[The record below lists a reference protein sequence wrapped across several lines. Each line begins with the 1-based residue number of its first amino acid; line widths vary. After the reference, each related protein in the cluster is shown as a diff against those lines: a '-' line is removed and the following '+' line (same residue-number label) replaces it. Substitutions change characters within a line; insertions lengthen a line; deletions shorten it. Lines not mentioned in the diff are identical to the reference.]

1 MRSTLDMLFA
11 TTKIRY
17 LFFNFLCIL
26 ACESLRKKILLQV
39 QEVVFPVEDLE
50 EVVTGQE
57 AETEASVDQTSTNNK
72 RLDRIQRLIS
82 DLPTQF

>member
-1 MRSTLDMLFA
+1 M
-11 TTKIRY
+11 
-17 LFFNFLCIL
+17 
-26 ACESLRKKILLQV
+26 
-39 QEVVFPVEDLE
+39 EDLE